1 MGHSSKELWAS
12 FFAILLISA
21 VYLFVMSQIG
31 GVPNASGVF
40 GHGIGILGFIL
51 MLMTEILY
59 SWRKRSRSAQW
70 GKMSNWLRFHIFT
83 GLVGPYMVLLHTSWK
98 FNGLAGIV
106 LLLTVIIVLS
116 GIMGRYIFTAIPRTA
131 DGVEIEASELEQQI
145 QDVEKELQ
153 MWKQSQPEV
162 TQEISQTLQQS
173 PLSAKN
179 SPRIVLGR
187 AFAEA
192 SYQLRSW
199 QARRELQGQYR
210 VQARELENLFKRE
223 RVLQRQVASLAMAR
237 RLLSLWHTI
246 HIPIGVA
253 LFATAFVHIIGAIY
267 YATLLR

>member
-1 MGHSSKELWAS
+1 MRH
-12 FFAILLISA
+12 
-21 VYLFVMSQIG
+21 
-31 GVPNASGVF
+31 
-40 GHGIGILGFIL
+40 
-51 MLMTEILY
+51 
-59 SWRKRSRSAQW
+59 RR
-70 GKMSNWLRFHIFT
+70 
-83 GLVGPYMVLLHTSWK
+83 
-98 FNGLAGIV
+98 
-106 LLLTVIIVLS
+106 
-116 GIMGRYIFTAIPRTA
+116 
-131 DGVEIEASELEQQI
+131 
-145 QDVEKELQ
+145 
-153 MWKQSQPEV
+153 
-162 TQEISQTLQQS
+162 
-173 PLSAKN
+173 SAKN